1 MNDYKKY
8 GEYSRQTGAGISI
21 GTALAFVALGAA
33 AGATISLFLT
43 PRSGPELRNAIREKA
58 DDAFRKLSEQG
69 KNLRRRT
76 IDAQSEKRVT
86 SIERAQ

>member
-1 MNDYKKY
+1 MSDYQKY
-8 GEYSRQTGAGISI
+8 GEYSRETSQGMSI

-33 AGATISLFLT
+33 TGAAVSLLLT